1 MTTHPIAQEQ
11 PAEPAPA
18 DGRDAE
24 PGYLVHFERL
34 IIELS
39 GRLINL
45 QHGSLDREINEALAA
60 IGRFAGVDRS
70 YLFRFSPDG
79 RRMSNTH
86 EWCVEGIEATMG
98 RVQEVPVERFAWAI
112 ERLRSAGV
120 LHVPDVSRM
129 GESARA
135 EREEF
140 RSQGV
145 RSLVNVPLVCG
156 GRMLGFI
163 GFDSVRAPKTW
174 SGEHIRLLR
183 VVGELIAGTIERE
196 RAMGELTQQVAME
209 TLVAEIST
217 GFIRVGSEGLDG
229 QIDLALARIGTHTG
243 VDRSYL
249 FRLSPDGRLMCNT
262 HEWCAPGIEPHIER
276 LQGHPVEAFRWS
288 MQWLGRGEVFH
299 VADVSALPE
308 EAAAERAEFERED
321 IKTLIT
327 VPIMEGER
335 MTGFLGFDAVRR
347 HRVWEENDIRL
358 LRLLGEMIGGALA
371 RRSAEERLRI
381 SLEEKD
387 VLLREVH
394 HRVKNN
400 LQVVHSLLYL
410 QAHAIGAQAD
420 PVALDAFRQSCAR
433 IRSMAVI
440 HERLYRAEDLSAVDF
455 GDYLQALLP
464 DLLDAWGRAEDVAVA
479 IAARGVR
486 LPLDVAIPCG
496 LIVNELVTNC
506 LEHAFP
512 GRGGSLSMT
521 LRPVPGG
528 LLELGVADDGVGFA
542 PARDWRQSGSLGLQL
557 VGDLVDQLDGEVL
570 LESGPGRGTRFQVR
584 FPVAGG

>member
-1 MTTHPIAQEQ
+1 MTTHSIVQQQ
-11 PAEPAPA
+11 PADSGSE
-18 DGRDAE
+18 GRDSN

-39 GRLINL
+39 GRLISL
-45 QHGSLDREINEALAA
+45 QQGNLDREIQHALEA
-60 IGRFAGVDRS
+60 IGRSAGVDRS

-79 RRMSNTH
+79 GRMSNTH
-86 EWCVEGIEATMG
+86 EWCAEGIAPAMG
-98 RVQEVPVERFAWAI
+98 RVQDVPVERFGWAVDQ
-112 ERLRSAGV
+112 LRMAGV
-120 LHVPDVSRM
+120 LHVPDVTDVPDA
-129 GESARA
+129 ARA
-135 EREEF
+135 EREEL
-140 RSQGV
+140 RRQGV

-163 GFDSVRAPKTW
+163 GFDSVRAAKTW
-174 SGEHIRLLR
+174 SGEDIRLLR
-183 VVGELIAGTIERE
+183 VVGEMIAGTIERE
-196 RAMGELTQQVAME
+196 RALGELTRQVAME
-209 TLVAEIST
+209 TLVAEVST
-217 GFIRVGSEGLDG
+217 GFVRVGSEGTDG
-229 QIDLALARIGTHTG
+229 QIDLALARIGGHTG

-262 HEWCAPGIEPHIER
+262 HEWCAPGIEPHIDR

-288 MQWLGRGEVFH
+288 MQWLARGEVFH
-299 VADVSALPE
+299 VPDVSGLPA
-308 EAAAERAEFERED
+308 EAAAERAEFEREN
-321 IKTLIT
+321 IKTLIN

-335 MTGFLGFDAVRR
+335 MTGFLGFDAVRSPR
-347 HRVWEENDIRL
+347 RWGDNDIRL
-358 LRLLGEMIGGALA
+358 LRLLGEMIAGALA

-410 QAHAIGAQAD
+410 QAN
-420 PVALDAFRQSCAR
+420 ALDGHADSVSLNAFRQSCAR

-440 HERLYRAEDLSAVDF
+440 HERLYRADDLSGVDF
-455 GDYLQALLP
+455 ADYLQALVP
-464 DLLDAWGRAEDVAVA
+464 DLLAAWGRAADVTASV
-479 IAARGVR
+479 AARGVR
-486 LPLDVAIPCG
+486 LPLDLAIPCG
-496 LIVNELVTNC
+496 LIVNELVANC

-512 GRGGSLSMT
+512 DRAGALSIA

-528 LLELGVADDGVGFA
+528 LLELAVVDDGVGFL

-584 FPVAGG
+584 FAVLAS